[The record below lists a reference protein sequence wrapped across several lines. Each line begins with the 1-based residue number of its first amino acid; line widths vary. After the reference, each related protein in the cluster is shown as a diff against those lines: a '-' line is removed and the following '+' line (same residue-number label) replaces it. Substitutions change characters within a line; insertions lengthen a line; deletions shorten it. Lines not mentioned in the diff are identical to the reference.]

1 MFFLSEIKNDYINGN
16 FRRLAYSFT
25 QDFANN
31 VSIYKTINEES
42 IRSSNSE
49 THIENL
55 QLTGV
60 PTTDEEDNQEFEIT
74 TKDALDYRDLNY
86 EPNKCLTPGCSG
98 FGSTRT
104 RKDGTFY
111 KSHKDIA
118 NCPYKKQ
125 GLEKQNCKKET
136 NINYTIVDKCS
147 ESSSSSEQEYFAND
161 IINHLSF
168 YDEINAK
175 FADEMNTLTNSQALK
190 IKKLEKNEENLK
202 ESLAELQLSFDQ
214 MKSLLAE
221 RESEY
226 L

>member
-1 MFFLSEIKNDYINGN
+1 M
-16 FRRLAYSFT
+16 
-25 QDFANN
+25 
-31 VSIYKTINEES
+31 
-42 IRSSNSE
+42 
-49 THIENL
+49 
-55 QLTGV
+55 
-60 PTTDEEDNQEFEIT
+60 
-74 TKDALDYRDLNY
+74 
-86 EPNKCLTPGCSG
+86 
-98 FGSTRT
+98 
-104 RKDGTFY
+104 
-111 KSHKDIA
+111 
-118 NCPYKKQ
+118 
-125 GLEKQNCKKET
+125 
-136 NINYTIVDKCS
+136 DKCS